1 MKGITEGEIGRRI
14 VRDKGPQMPPGL
26 GSAMEELF
34 PKSIDEKRKELDTL
48 YGKAVSEEDYLQV
61 MELGD
66 NLKNQMMGAGKRNYK
81 IAEAIYGGFFGSYYW
96 IKKFANT
103 TLNVDGIKT
112 QVAFFYEE
120 IDATKNPELKIKY
133 GYLLAVILS
142 ELADDFAVAEEVRK
156 EMREIAEKSGDISSI
171 LRLINADG
179 LNQVRLGL
187 YNEAIK
193 TFGAIEDYGEIP
205 PEAFRHAGNILSNR
219 GAANIRGGIDALA
232 GAQDLLKAANY
243 YLREKE
249 PSRKH
254 LQGVMNRFREA
265 IEELAE
271 ELGRGDSLVSLSRG
285 ENL

>member
-1 MKGITEGEIGRRI
+1 MKKLKNEGRK
-14 VRDKGPQMPPGL
+14 DKGAVIPLGL
-26 GSAMEELF
+26 DSGMDALF
-34 PKSIDEKRKELDTL
+34 PKSTEEMRKELDTL
-48 YGKAVSEEDYLQV
+48 YGGAVSEEDYLQV
-61 MELGD
+61 IAKVDELD
-66 NLKNQMMGAGKRNYK
+66 DQMWTENKDVNE
-81 IAEAIYGGFFGSYYW
+81 IAEAIYNGLFGNYYW
-96 IKKFANT
+96 VRKFACT
-103 TLNVDGIKT
+103 SAEISIVRARVELWYK
-112 QVAFFYEE
+112 E
-120 IDATKNPELKIKY
+120 IDAGKKPELKTKY

-142 ELADDFAVAEEVRK
+142 ELADDFVEAGKIRNDI
-156 EMREIAEKSGDISSI
+156 RGIAEKSGDISSI